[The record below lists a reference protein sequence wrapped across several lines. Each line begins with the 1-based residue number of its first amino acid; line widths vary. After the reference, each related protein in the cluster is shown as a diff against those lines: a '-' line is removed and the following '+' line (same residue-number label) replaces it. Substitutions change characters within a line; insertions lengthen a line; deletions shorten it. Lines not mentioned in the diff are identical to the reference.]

1 MKITR
6 REGEDTGGRFAV
18 SVSARQVDRIE
29 SALTFLE
36 DEEALPAS
44 QIILELILSAARE
57 KGWRPAATERAELPT
72 DAS

>member
-18 SVSARQVDRIE
+18 SESARQVDRIE
-29 SALTFLE
+29 SAQTYLE
-36 DEEALPAS
+36 EEEALPAS
-44 QIILELILSAARE
+44 QIILDLILSAARE
-57 KGWRPAATERAELPT
+57 KGWRPAAPERAEQPT

>member
-36 DEEALPAS
+36 EEEALPAS

-57 KGWRPAATERAELPT
+57 KGWRPAATERAEQPA